1 MVFSINKDSE
11 LKILSLIVVNSMVWL
26 MLLQAKLTGV
36 SVQVKEASIPI
47 HHVLSDHMS
56 WIFTIYNHHVFKGIL
71 NYYIQRN
78 MKEQ

>member
-47 HHVLSDHMS
+47 HHVLS